1 VASSPCVA
9 CSAQAYTGI
18 TYVDSEHTCS
28 KNPTYSSSKVTSIH
42 PCTGTITSRHTHYV
56 EGEFTNLD
64 SPSTYEIDSDTF
76 TADSDPQPYSLSGP
90 GSSASAYTFDSYQ
103 EDAGTTAIYPRA
115 NTGSSEA
122 ITYVILGLV
131 GEAGEIANKYKKVL
145 RDNNGEIDLDKLTA
159 IADEI
164 GDVIWYCARLAEEF
178 GLQLSTIAAKNYNK
192 LNQRKSRNVL
202 HGSGDDR

>member
-1 VASSPCVA
+1 VAPPSCVA

-18 TYVDSEHTCS
+18 TYTDSEHTCS
-28 KNPTYSSSKVTSIH
+28 KNPANISKVTSIH
-42 PCTGTITSRHTHYV
+42 PCTGTITARHTHYV
-56 EGEFTNLD
+56 EGEVSNLD
-64 SPSTYEIDSDTF
+64 S
-76 TADSDPQPYSLSGP
+76 DPHSHSISGP
-90 GSSASAYTFDSYQ
+90 GSTASAYTFDNYQ
-103 EDAGTTAIYPRA
+103 EDAGTTAIYPGS

-122 ITYVILGLV
+122 ITYVILGLT
-131 GEAGEIANKYKKVL
+131 GEAGEIANKFKKVL
-145 RDNNGEIDLDKLTA
+145 RDNNGKIDLDKLTA

-192 LNQRKSRNVL
+192 LNDRKHRDAL